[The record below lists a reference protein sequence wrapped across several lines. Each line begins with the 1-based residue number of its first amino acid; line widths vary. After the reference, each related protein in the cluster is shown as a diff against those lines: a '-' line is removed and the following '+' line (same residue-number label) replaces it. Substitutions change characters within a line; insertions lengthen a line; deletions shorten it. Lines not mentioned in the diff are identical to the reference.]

1 MNEAVALYALVNE
14 LKKRRAF
21 VSMTITNAGVTVSF
35 WIGNNIGSEGRPEMI
50 TCKPDEA
57 WGYVRAMRENER
69 RELDWVGRRYGRTV
83 G

>member
-21 VSMTITNAGVTVSF
+21 VSMTVTNAGVTVCF
-35 WIGNNIGSEGRPEMI
+35 WVGNNIGSKSRPEI
-50 TCKPDEA
+50 ISCKPDEA